1 MKYIKKTFVLFF
13 VAALGLSGCHK
24 EFASKGIPT
33 NKLVASTYYQNAAEL
48 RAATANLYTTPWW
61 SFNENSQGDFI
72 VFVGDLLSGNAVAG
86 NAYGPQFTNFSINT
100 GFVGLDFGWQSLY
113 DVIGQ
118 SNTTMLNIQSY
129 SPASLGSAKT
139 GAIAEA
145 RFMRAI
151 AYFYLVQLWG
161 PVPIVDNST
170 SVVATPLLNTN
181 IPSDVYKF
189 IISDLHYAAQNLPAT
204 DPQAG
209 RVTKWSAEGLLAKVF
224 LTKSGITG
232 TRVQADLDSAKYWA
246 GDVVNNSGLS
256 LFPSYY
262 DAFLTKNNNNPE
274 MLFGLQ
280 FTVSPTAG
288 WGTNDVRETCIE
300 GDPNIDGVGGG
311 GWDGMAIT
319 KDLYD
324 AFVASPGDLRRKATF
339 MLKDDNYPELI
350 TAANPNG
357 YLDTNRSSAYV
368 KKYVDGGPLANNGAN
383 ITLMHD
389 ASPNYLLRLSDVYL
403 VYAEAILGTNG
414 STSDP
419 EALKYFNLI
428 RTRAGVPTK
437 TSLTWLDIFNERR
450 LELALEYQFWFD
462 LKRWSDYDQTAAA
475 AFIAKQH
482 RNTFTYVTGTVT
494 EPAGT
499 PVGGTNVVAKWT
511 LPYPA
516 AEVSSDPLLTK
527 TPVPY
532 YK

>member
-1 MKYIKKTFVLFF
+1 MKNIKKTFILFLF
-13 VAALGLSGCHK
+13 VSLGLSACTK
-24 EFASKGIPT
+24 QFESKGIPT

-72 VFVGDLLSGNAVAG
+72 VFVGELLSGNAVAG

-113 DVIGQ
+113 DVIAQ

-129 SPASLGSAKT
+129 SPASLGTAKT
-139 GAIAEA
+139 QAIGEA
-145 RFMRAI
+145 RFMRAA
-151 AYFYLVQLWG
+151 AYFYLTQLWG
-161 PVPIVDNST
+161 AVPIVDNST
-170 SVVATPLLNTN
+170 SVVTTPLLHSN
-181 IPSDVYKF
+181 IQSDVYKF
-189 IISDLHYAAQNLPAT
+189 IINDLHYAAQNLPST

-209 RVTKWSAEGLLAKVF
+209 RVNKWSAEGLLAKVF
-224 LTKSGITG
+224 LTRSGITG

-246 GDVVNNSGLS
+246 GDVANNSGLS

-262 DAFLTKNNNNPE
+262 NAFLTQNNNNSE

-280 FTVSPTAG
+280 FSVAATAG

-300 GDPNIDGVGGG
+300 GDDNIDAVGGG
-311 GWDGMAIT
+311 GWDGMAIS

-324 AFVASPGDLRRKATF
+324 AFAASPGDLRRKATF
-339 MLKDDNYPELI
+339 MLNGDTYPELI

-357 YLDTNRSSAYV
+357 YSMTNASSAYV
-368 KKYVDGGPLANNGAN
+368 KKYVDGGPLANNNMN

-403 VYAEAILGTNG
+403 IYAEAILVTNA
-414 STSDP
+414 STTDAD
-419 EALKYFNLI
+419 ALKYFNLI

-437 TSLTWLDIFNERR
+437 TSLTWQDIFNERR

-462 LKRWSDYDQTAAA
+462 LKRWHDYNPTAAD
-475 AFIAKQH
+475 AFIKAQH
-482 RNTFTYVTGTVT
+482 RNTFTYTSGAVAEPTVLTGVN
-494 EPAGT
+494 
-499 PVGGTNVVAKWT
+499 PVYY

-532 YK
+532 Y

>member
-1 MKYIKKTFVLFF
+1 MKNIKKTFILFLF
-13 VAALGLSGCHK
+13 GTLGLSACQK
-24 EFASKGIPT
+24 QFESKGIPT
-33 NKLVASTYYQNAAEL
+33 NKLVASTFYQSAAEL

-72 VFVGDLLSGNAVAG
+72 VFVGELLSGNAVAG

-113 DVIGQ
+113 DVIAQ

-129 SPASLGSAKT
+129 SPASLGAAKT
-139 GAIAEA
+139 QAIGEA
-145 RFMRAI
+145 RFMRAV
-151 AYFYLVQLWG
+151 AYFYLTQLWG
-161 PVPIVDNST
+161 PVPIVDNSA
-170 SVVATPLLNTN
+170 SVVTTPLLHSN
-181 IPSDVYKF
+181 IQSDVYKF
-189 IISDLHYAAQNLPAT
+189 IINDLHYAAQNLPST

-209 RVTKWSAEGLLAKVF
+209 RVNKWSAEGLLAKVF
-224 LTKSGITG
+224 LTRSGITG

-246 GDVVNNSGLS
+246 GDVANNSGLT

-262 DAFLTKNNNNPE
+262 NAFLTQNNNNSE

-280 FTVSPTAG
+280 FTVAPTAG

-300 GDPNIDGVGGG
+300 GDDNIDDVGGG
-311 GWDGMAIT
+311 GWDGMAIS
-319 KDLYD
+319 KSLYD
-324 AFVASPGDLRRKATF
+324 AFAASPGDLRRKATF
-339 MLKDDNYPELI
+339 MLNGDTYPELI

-357 YLDTNRSSAYV
+357 YSMTNAPSAYV

-403 VYAEAILGTNG
+403 IYAEAILGTNA

-419 EALKYFNLI
+419 DALKYFNLI

-437 TSLTWLDIFNERR
+437 TSLTWQDIFNERR

-462 LKRWSDYDQTAAA
+462 LKRWSDYNQTAAA
-475 AFIAKQH
+475 AFVAKQH
-482 RNTFTYVTGTVT
+482 RNTFTYNAGVVT
-494 EPAGT
+494 EPDST
-499 PVGGTNVVAKWT
+499 VNVVAKWT

-527 TPVPY
+527 APVPY
-532 YK
+532 Y